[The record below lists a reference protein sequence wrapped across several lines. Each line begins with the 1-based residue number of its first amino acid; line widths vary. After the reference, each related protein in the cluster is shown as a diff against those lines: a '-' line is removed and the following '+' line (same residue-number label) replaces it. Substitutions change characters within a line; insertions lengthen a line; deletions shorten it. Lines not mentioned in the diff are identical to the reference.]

1 MNNEFFIPRGLYAMI
16 ISFKPDSDK
25 AHTVIDINESVSK
38 AITPSSS
45 AMHQTFHNLR
55 LTSGATYS
63 ELELPEAAPLIFP
76 ALDSTSEQQKSKLKA
91 SSAFLADY
99 YDRRAQA
106 TFAAENPGSKLTVE
120 GSQPEFASR
129 WADPNSAANSGSL
142 VAMLTGGKMAGLKAR
157 KGGGIRERRGQRQVR
172 RAVRGGMHP
181 EEAKAKAA
189 EQLKKKKQGGMIKK
203 VLHKVSSFSWGIRF
217 EVGLIGGRMC
227 CTL

>member
-1 MNNEFFIPRGLYAMI
+1 MALVYSTNSFLDRMNNEFFIPRGLYAMI
-16 ISFKPDSDK
+16 IAFKPDSDK

-45 AMHQTFHNLR
+45 TIQQTFHNLR

-76 ALDSTSEQQKSKLKA
+76 ALDSTSDAQKSKFKA
-91 SSAFLADY
+91 SSNFLADY

-106 TFAAENPGSKLTVE
+106 TFAAENPNSKLTVE

-172 RAVRGGMHP
+172 RAVRGGMNP
-181 EEAKAKAA
+181 EEAKAKVQ
-189 EQLKKKKQGGMIKK
+189 EQLKKKKQGGMVKK
-203 VLHKVSSFSWGIRF
+203 ILHKVKFFPFG
-217 EVGLIGGRMC
+217 V
-227 CTL
+227 